1 MSQKDA
7 GKPDDR
13 QPNLTLRRSNEL
25 REIYLTIHKLYD
37 QLGQTIFQ

>member
-13 QPNLTLRRSNEL
+13 QPNLTLRRSNE
-25 REIYLTIHKLYD
+25 
-37 QLGQTIFQ
+37 